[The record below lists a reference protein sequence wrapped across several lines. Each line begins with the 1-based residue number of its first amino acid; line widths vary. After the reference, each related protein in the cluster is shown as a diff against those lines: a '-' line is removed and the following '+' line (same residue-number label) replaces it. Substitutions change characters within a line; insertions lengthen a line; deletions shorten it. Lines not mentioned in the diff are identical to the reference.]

1 MTKTIIIPLS
11 DKFTNLPKESQT
23 AYIDM
28 LLNAKEFWTDNDG
41 EMEVERYTQVVKDY
55 DQKVLEPLLSLT
67 LLTQR
72 SKNTYFIH
80 ATALTPYIKVE
91 KESLAEKGYDQVR
104 QEYMS
109 NAIIFPV
116 HKDFGKKRQLHA
128 THLTMLLKGKMTQKE
143 LAQEVEAPL
152 STVKR
157 HIASL
162 KKMGLVENPGAIKPF
177 VYLSKEEAQS
187 LLAIEKKH
195 KGATFTYC
203 WLKANVVEG
212 QGFYKGQILGNWGLK
227 PNNKGAYGDNNY
239 KELDAILEALNNN
252 HLLAIEKNLIKT
264 SKGIVRSETY
274 KGQEP
279 ALYLM
284 TMGLNTVENNV
295 EKVKD
300 TITTTNFTVVNSSN
314 KSDQIVIT
322 EDSYMTKADY
332 LSTLYDA
339 NDSFDLNAQIHFIEE
354 EAYAQECAQKQL
366 EYAEKFNLPK
376 RIICA

>member
-1 MTKTIIIPLS
+1 MTKTIIPLS

-28 LLNAKEFWTDNDG
+28 LLNAKEFFMKDLG
-41 EMEVERYTQVVKDY
+41 YVERTITIEEDY

-91 KESLAEKGYDQVR
+91 KESLEEKGYDQVR

-109 NAIIFPV
+109 NAIVFPV

-227 PNNKGAYGDNNY
+227 PDAQGTYNTKNY
-239 KELDAILEALNNN
+239 KELDAILEGLENA
-252 HLLAIEKNLIKT
+252 HLITVDRKLYKQKNGT
-264 SKGIVRSETY
+264 VRSNTN

-279 ALYLM
+279 ALNLVQIG
-284 TMGLNTVENNV
+284 MGSNQKGETTVKGHNANNNGYYV
-295 EKVKD
+295 IRTSCQKK
-300 TITTTNFTVVNSSN
+300 INSP
-314 KSDQIVIT
+314 IVIT

-332 LSTLYDA
+332 LSTLCEPTIDE
-339 NDSFDLNAQIHFIEE
+339 DVQIHFIEE